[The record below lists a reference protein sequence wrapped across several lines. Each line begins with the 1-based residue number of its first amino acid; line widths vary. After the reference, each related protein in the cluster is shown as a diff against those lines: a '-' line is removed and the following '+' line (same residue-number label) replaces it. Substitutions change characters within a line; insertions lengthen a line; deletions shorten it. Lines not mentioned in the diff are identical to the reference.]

1 MAVLQSLLVDL
12 CRSAHSLKRCQQGKG
27 ALWNQRGEGALW
39 NQQIT
44 IVQVLWLKALPGLVQ
59 PIKFV
64 VHAALLCGVVSIN
77 IGVLGGCG
85 LMLLLHIQNICT
97 TQESTL
103 ASRPSLSVFL
113 VSVARSCGRQVAL
126 QVCGV
131 THSAVN

>member
-12 CRSAHSLKRCQQGKG
+12 CRSAHRLKRCQQG
-27 ALWNQRGEGALW
+27 EGALW
-39 NQQIT
+39 DQQRT
-44 IVQVLWLKALPGLVQ
+44 IVQVLWLKALPWLVQ

-64 VHAALLCGVVSIN
+64 VHAALLCGVFSIN
-77 IGVLGGCG
+77 IRVLGGCG

-103 ASRPSLSVFL
+103 ASRSSLSVFQ
-113 VSVARSCGRQVAL
+113 VSLARSFGQQVAL

-131 THSAVN
+131 THCAVN